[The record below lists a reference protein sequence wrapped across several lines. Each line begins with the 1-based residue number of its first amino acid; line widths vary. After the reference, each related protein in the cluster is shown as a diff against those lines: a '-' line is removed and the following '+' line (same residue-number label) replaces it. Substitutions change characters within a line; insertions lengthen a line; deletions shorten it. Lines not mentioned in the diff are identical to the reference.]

1 MKWKRSGRKPK
12 RSNVRHKR
20 LELSL
25 LSEPDPKSGA
35 STNSANAAEIE
46 NLAEIQNSLRCRG
59 EEFGCKITA
68 FFWNMQENSQ
78 TFYHI
83 LPNGVKIVHRWTPSP
98 VAYVGV
104 MVGAGTRHELPEENG
119 MAHYI
124 EHCLFKG
131 TNHHSARQIIHA
143 IEGIGGEIN
152 AYTTK
157 EETTFYAAILAE
169 HVQLTLHLIAEMILE
184 PAFKKEETDKE
195 RMVIM
200 DEIESYNDS
209 PSELIY
215 DDFESLVF
223 AGSSLALPILGTKKT
238 LKHLS
243 SKPDYAKNW
252 LHAHYTPDRM
262 VVFCQGNVKPDKIF
276 RLAEREFGALPR
288 TTRSL
293 SEPTV
298 NAKVT
303 IPSVREATYKRHTH
317 QIHAMLGGRAYPL
330 GHEKQLAMF
339 LLNNI
344 LGGGSLNSRL
354 NLSLREAK
362 GLVYTVESTY
372 TPLSDT
378 GYWCVYWAC
387 DPEDYGYSLGLVR
400 QELLKLRTTPL
411 TESGLKHAL
420 QQLRGQLAISA
431 QNQENSALAMAKSML
446 YHGYAPEWQ
455 DTFAKIA
462 QTSSQTLQDVANE
475 LFCDKNSY
483 ILTYN

>member
-1 MKWKRSGRKPK
+1 
-12 RSNVRHKR
+12 
-20 LELSL
+20 
-25 LSEPDPKSGA
+25 
-35 STNSANAAEIE
+35 
-46 NLAEIQNSLRCRG
+46 
-59 EEFGCKITA
+59 
-68 FFWNMQENSQ
+68 MQENSQ

-104 MVGAGTRHELPEENG
+104 MVGAGTRDEQPAENG

-124 EHCLFKG
+124 EHCVFKG

-169 HVQLTLHLIAEMILE
+169 HVQLTLHLIAEMLLE
-184 PAFKKEETDKE
+184 PSFKKEETDKE
-195 RMVIM
+195 RMVIL

-215 DDFESLVF
+215 DDFENLVF
-223 AGSSLALPILGTKKT
+223 AGSSLAQPILGTRKT
-238 LKHLS
+238 LRHLS
-243 SKPDYAKNW
+243 SKPDYARRW
-252 LHAHYTPDRM
+252 MAEHYTPERM
-262 VVFCQGNVKPDKIF
+262 VIFCQGNVKPEKIF
-276 RLAEREFGALPR
+276 RIAEREFGNLNRNPRNPRLPGNLGINSAER
-288 TTRSL
+288 ERSF
-293 SEPTV
+293 
-298 NAKVT
+298 K
-303 IPSVREATYKRHTH
+303 KHTH
-317 QIHAMLGGRAYPL
+317 QVHAMLGGRAYPL
-330 GHEKQLAMF
+330 GHEKQLALF

-354 NLSLREAK
+354 NLSLRESR

-387 DPEDYGYSLGLVR
+387 DPEDYTQSLELIAHE
-400 QELLKLRTTPL
+400 QEILRTKPL
-411 TESGLKHAL
+411 SDSALHHAL

-446 YHGYAPEWQ
+446 YHGSAPEWQ
-455 DTFAKIA
+455 ETFAKIA
-462 QTSSQTLQDVANE
+462 QTSAQSLQDVAND
-475 LFCDKNSY
+475 LFCDQNRY

>member
-1 MKWKRSGRKPK
+1 M
-12 RSNVRHKR
+12 RHKR

-46 NLAEIQNSLRCRG
+46 NLVEIQNSLRCCG
-59 EEFGCKITA
+59 EEFGCKGTA
-68 FFWNMQENSQ
+68 FFWNMQENTQ
-78 TFYHI
+78 TFYHN

-98 VAYVGV
+98 VAHIGV
-104 MVGAGTRHELPEENG
+104 MVGAGTRDEQPEENG

-124 EHCLFKG
+124 EHCVFKG
-131 TNHHSARQIIHA
+131 TAHHSARQIIHS

-195 RMVIM
+195 RMVIL
-200 DEIESYNDS
+200 DEIESYNDQ

-215 DDFESLVF
+215 DDFENLLF
-223 AGSSLALPILGTKKT
+223 AGSPLAMPILGTKKT
-238 LKHLS
+238 LRHIS
-243 SKPDYAKNW
+243 SKPDYAKDW
-252 LHAHYTPDRM
+252 MQRHYTPDRM
-262 VVFCQGNVKPDKIF
+262 VVFCQGNIKPDKIF
-276 RLAEREFGALPR
+276 RLAEKEFG
-288 TTRSL
+288 SL
-293 SEPTV
+293 SNMSGTFQYRRSTDGQPTV
-298 NAKVT
+298 KANVT
-303 IPSVREATYKRHTH
+303 PLSDRERSFKKHTH
-317 QIHAMLGGRAYPL
+317 QVHAMLGGRAYPI
-330 GHEKQLAMF
+330 GHENQLAMF

-378 GYWCVYWAC
+378 GYWCAYWAC
-387 DPEDYGYSLGLVR
+387 DPEDYEQSLRLIR
-400 QELLKLRTTPL
+400 HELDKLCETPL
-411 TESGLKHAL
+411 SDAAL
-420 QQLRGQLAISA
+420 HRAMIQLRGQLAISA
-431 QNQENSALAMAKSML
+431 QNQENAALAMAKSVL
-446 YHGYAPEWQ
+446 YRNEAPEWEE
-455 DTFAKIA
+455 TMCKIEQTTSA
-462 QTSSQTLQDVANE
+462 QLVRVAQE
-475 LFCDKNSY
+475 LLNTNCTY
-483 ILTYN
+483 ILTYK

>member
-1 MKWKRSGRKPK
+1 
-12 RSNVRHKR
+12 
-20 LELSL
+20 
-25 LSEPDPKSGA
+25 
-35 STNSANAAEIE
+35 
-46 NLAEIQNSLRCRG
+46 
-59 EEFGCKITA
+59 
-68 FFWNMQENSQ
+68 MQENSQ

-104 MVGAGTRHELPEENG
+104 MVGTGTRDELPEENG

-124 EHCLFKG
+124 EHCVFKG
-131 TNHHSARQIIHA
+131 TAHHSARQIIHA

-169 HVQLTLHLIAEMILE
+169 HVQLTLHLIAEMLLE
-184 PAFKKEETDKE
+184 PTFKKEETDKE
-195 RMVIM
+195 RMVIL

-223 AGSSLALPILGTKKT
+223 AGTPLAQPILGTKKT
-238 LKHLS
+238 LRHIS
-243 SKPDYAKNW
+243 SKPDFARNW
-252 LHAHYTPDRM
+252 MAQHYTPERM
-262 VVFCQGNVKPDKIF
+262 VVFCQGNVKPERIF
-276 RLAEREFGALPR
+276 RIAEHEFGKLQNR
-288 TTRSL
+288 QSTDGQ
-293 SEPTV
+293 PTV
-298 NAKVT
+298 KANVST
-303 IPSVREATYKRHTH
+303 TSVREATFKRHTH
-317 QIHAMLGGRAYPL
+317 QVHAMLGGRAYPL

-387 DPEDYGYSLGLVR
+387 DPEDYEQSLGLVR
-400 QELLKLRTTPL
+400 AELDKLMTQPL
-411 TESGLKHAL
+411 SDSAL
-420 QQLRGQLAISA
+420 RNAITQLRGQLAISA

-446 YHGYAPEWQ
+446 YHGHAPLWEETMQ
-455 DTFAKIA
+455 KIA
-462 QTSSQTLQDVANE
+462 QTDTLSLKEVANE
-475 LFCDKNSY
+475 LLSPVCTY
-483 ILTYN
+483 ILTYE

>member
-1 MKWKRSGRKPK
+1 
-12 RSNVRHKR
+12 
-20 LELSL
+20 
-25 LSEPDPKSGA
+25 
-35 STNSANAAEIE
+35 
-46 NLAEIQNSLRCRG
+46 
-59 EEFGCKITA
+59 
-68 FFWNMQENSQ
+68 MQENSQ

-104 MVGAGTRHELPEENG
+104 MVGAGTRHETPEENG

-124 EHCLFKG
+124 EHCVFKG
-131 TNHHSARQIIHA
+131 TTHHSARQIIHA

-184 PAFKKEETDKE
+184 PTFKKEETDKE

-223 AGSSLALPILGTKKT
+223 AGSSLEMPILGTKKT
-238 LKHLS
+238 LRHIS
-243 SKPDYAKNW
+243 SKPSFPLEWMKT
-252 LHAHYTPDRM
+252 HYTPDRM
-262 VVFCQGNVKPDKIF
+262 VVFCQGNVKPEKIF
-276 RLAEREFGALPR
+276 RLAEREFGHLSGEAGLSSVSVSGLSDSAHE
-288 TTRSL
+288 RS
-293 SEPTV
+293 
-298 NAKVT
+298 
-303 IPSVREATYKRHTH
+303 YKKNTH
-317 QIHAMLGGRAYPL
+317 QVHAMMGGKAYHL
-330 GHEKQLAMF
+330 GHERQLAMF

-354 NLSLREAK
+354 NLSLRESK

-378 GYWCVYWAC
+378 GYWCIYWAC
-387 DPEDYGYSLGLVR
+387 DPEDYAQSLALV
-400 QELLKLRTTPL
+400 QKELDKLRETPL
-411 TESGLKHAL
+411 TPSALRHAL
-420 QQLRGQLAISA
+420 IQLRGQLAISA
-431 QNQENSALAMAKSML
+431 QNQENAALAMAKSML
-446 YHGYAPEWQ
+446 YHGYAPDWQ
-455 DTFAKIA
+455 QTFEKIA
-462 QTSSQTLQDVANE
+462 NTTSEELFDVAND
-475 LFCDKNSY
+475 LFLSSNRY
-483 ILTYN
+483 ILTYK

>member
-1 MKWKRSGRKPK
+1 M
-12 RSNVRHKR
+12 
-20 LELSL
+20 
-25 LSEPDPKSGA
+25 
-35 STNSANAAEIE
+35 
-46 NLAEIQNSLRCRG
+46 
-59 EEFGCKITA
+59 
-68 FFWNMQENSQ
+68 
-78 TFYHI
+78 
-83 LPNGVKIVHRWTPSP
+83 VHRWTPSP

-104 MVGAGTRHELPEENG
+104 MVGAGTRDELPEENG

-124 EHCLFKG
+124 EHCVFKG
-131 TNHHSARQIIHA
+131 TAHHSARQIIHA

-169 HVQLTLHLIAEMILE
+169 HVQLTLHLIAEMILQ

-223 AGSSLALPILGTKKT
+223 AGSPLAMPILGTKKT
-238 LKHLS
+238 IRHIS
-243 SKPDYAKNW
+243 SKREYALNW
-252 LHAHYTPDRM
+252 MAQHYRPERM
-262 VVFCQGNVKPDKIF
+262 VVFCQGNVKPERFFKI
-276 RLAEREFGALPR
+276 AEKEFSGGVILPSTQLK
-288 TTRSL
+288 TTRKPL
-293 SEPTV
+293 SDILQTPPEGLERT
-298 NAKVT
+298 AQ
-303 IPSVREATYKRHTH
+303 YKKHTH
-317 QIHAMLGGRAYPL
+317 QVHAMLGGRAYPL

-339 LLNNI
+339 LMNNI

-354 NLSLREAK
+354 NLSLRESK

-378 GYWCVYWAC
+378 GYWCIYWAC
-387 DPEDYGYSLGLVR
+387 DPEDYPYSLELV
-400 QELLKLRTTPL
+400 QHELEKLRTTPL
-411 TESGLKHAL
+411 TERGLQHAL

-446 YHGYAPEWQ
+446 YHGCAPLWQ
-455 DTFAKIA
+455 DTFSKIA
-462 QTSSQTLQDVANE
+462 QTSTQDLTNVANE
-475 LFCDKNSY
+475 LFCDENCY
-483 ILTYN
+483 ILTYI

>member
-1 MKWKRSGRKPK
+1 
-12 RSNVRHKR
+12 
-20 LELSL
+20 
-25 LSEPDPKSGA
+25 
-35 STNSANAAEIE
+35 
-46 NLAEIQNSLRCRG
+46 
-59 EEFGCKITA
+59 
-68 FFWNMQENSQ
+68 MQENSQ

-98 VAYVGV
+98 VAYIGV
-104 MVGAGTRHELPEENG
+104 MVGAGTRDERPEENG

-124 EHCLFKG
+124 EHCVFKG
-131 TNHHSARQIIHA
+131 TAHHSARQIIHA

-169 HVQLTLHLIAEMILE
+169 HVQLTLHLIAEMILQ

-195 RMVIM
+195 RMVIL

-223 AGSSLALPILGTKKT
+223 DGSPLALPILGTRKT
-238 LKHLS
+238 LRHIS
-243 SKPDYAKNW
+243 SKPDYALNW
-252 LHAHYTPDRM
+252 MKAHYTPERM

-276 RLAEREFGALPR
+276 RLAEKEFGALK
-288 TTRSL
+288 TVVK
-293 SEPTV
+293 PTV
-298 NAKVT
+298 NRRSTDSQSQDQRKV
-303 IPSVREATYKRHTH
+303 SYRKHTH
-317 QIHAMLGGRAYPL
+317 QVHAMLGGKAYPL

-387 DPEDYGYSLGLVR
+387 DPEDYEQSLGLVR
-400 QELLKLRTTPL
+400 DELDLLRKRPL
-411 TESGLKHAL
+411 SESAL
-420 QQLRGQLAISA
+420 QKALVQLRGQLAISA

-446 YHGYAPEWQ
+446 YHGCAPEWQ
-455 DTFAKIA
+455 QTFEKIA
-462 QTSSQTLQDVANE
+462 KTSIQELIEIANAIFSSE
-475 LFCDKNSY
+475 NTY
-483 ILTYN
+483 ILTYE